1 MGALKSILPDGKKI
15 SGGLLDFTPFCV
27 AHKTEKKIKLLLQ
40 SSSCHKETNIWG
52 MAEPGKV
59 YLHVK
64 KFEISLSCSWCGVSA
79 IIIWTN

>member
-1 MGALKSILPDGKKI
+1 MGALKWILPDGKNI

-27 AHKTEKKIKLLLQ
+27 AHKTEKKLLLQ

-52 MAEPGKV
+52 MAEWGKI
-59 YLHVK
+59 YRHVK
-64 KFEISLSCSWCGVSA
+64 KFEISLTCSWCGVSA